1 MIWTTRQRS
10 EGPGELA
17 HWSEGAGPPL
27 VLIHGVGLRAE
38 AWGAMLPELAAHFTV
53 YAVDMPGHGGSPLK
67 GASCLQDYTSRV
79 AEFVAALGEP
89 VAVAGH
95 SMGALIALDL
105 ATRCPA
111 NLTSV
116 GALNPV
122 FERTPEAA
130 TAVRARAAMLAENR
144 PSDPAPTLERWFG
157 VDPQGAN
164 ATAAEACRDWLTSA
178 DPKGYAR
185 AYSVF
190 ASENGPSRAALAAMQ
205 IQTLFLTGANDPNS
219 TPDMAYAMAKHA
231 PLGRA
236 LVVDDAAHMVPM
248 THPAQVAAALIAHAA
263 KETT

>member
-10 EGPGELA
+10 EGPGDLA
-17 HWSEGAGPPL
+17 YWSEGAGPPMVL
-27 VLIHGVGLRAE
+27 VHGVGLRAE
-38 AWGAMLPELAAHFTV
+38 AWAAMMPFLTTHFTV

-67 GASCLQDYTSRV
+67 RIASLRDYTNRL
-79 AEFVAALGEP
+79 ADFTLALREP

-130 TAVRARAAMLAENR
+130 MAVRTRAALLAEKG

-164 ATAAEACRDWLTSA
+164 ATAAEACRNWLTSA
-178 DPKGYAR
+178 DPTGYAR

-190 ASENGPSRAALAAMQ
+190 ASENGPGRAALAAMQ
-205 IQTLFLTGANDPNS
+205 IPTLFLTGADDPNS
-219 TPDMAYAMAKHA
+219 TPDMAHAMAQHA

-248 THPAQVAAALIAHAA
+248 THPAQVAAALITHAA